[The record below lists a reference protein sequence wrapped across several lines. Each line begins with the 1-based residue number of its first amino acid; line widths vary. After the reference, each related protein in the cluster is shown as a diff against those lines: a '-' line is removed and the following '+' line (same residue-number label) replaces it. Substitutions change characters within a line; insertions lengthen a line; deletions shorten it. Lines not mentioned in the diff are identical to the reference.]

1 MRRFVVAGVV
11 TAVVVAL
18 LVVLAVAVA
27 GNKNSLDAQVAAG
40 KLPVA
45 PAASMALP
53 VLGRDST
60 ESLQSLR
67 GKVVLVNMFASWCPP
82 CQAEAPVLRQAQQ
95 MLAAHNGT
103 VLGITYQD
111 DPTNDMSFVHKYGI
125 DYPVLRDPSSDFAH
139 AYGVSQIP
147 DSFVINRSG
156 KVEALD
162 RAQITSSWVNTTL
175 SKILSEHA

>member
-1 MRRFVVAGVV
+1 MRRYAVAGVI

-53 VLGRDST
+53 VLGGKST
-60 ESLQSLR
+60 RSLASFR

-111 DPTNDMSFVHKYGI
+111 DPTNDISFVHKYGV
-125 DYPVLRDPSSDFAH
+125 DYPVLRDPTSDFAH

-147 DSFVINRSG
+147 DSFVITRSG
-156 KVEALD
+156 KVQALD
-162 RAQITSSWVNTTL
+162 RAQITSGWVNRTL
-175 SKILSEHA
+175 PKILSGHT